1 MILNGLDIG
10 IGKIEANSNN
20 IIIYSKYLDK
30 SICLNFNNYKLDLNN
45 IKENEGINLIK
56 YLYWDTNFNYKDS
69 SLLFDISNS
78 KITLTKINKKEFK
91 LFIDINLKDIDIIYF
106 YEKSIKFDLKTLL
119 IDCILSFN

>member
-1 MILNGLDIG
+1 MILNGVDIG

-20 IIIYSKYLDK
+20 IIIYSKDLDK
-30 SICLNFNNYKLDLNN
+30 SIYLNFNNYKLDLNN
-45 IKENEGINLIK
+45 IKENESINLIK

-78 KITLTKINKKEFK
+78 KITLTRINKKEFK
-91 LFIDINLKDIDIIYF
+91 LFIDINLKKENIIYF

-119 IDCILSFN
+119 IDCILNFN